1 MKNSTFIAVLSSA
14 CIVLTSC
21 ATAIKTPSV
30 ELTKIE
36 TEVNSQPTMDFIGF
50 KIDSNTLS
58 TTSDDDDVLSEFA
71 QAKAIKDTKSLRNLG
86 FNLES
91 ARIAQDNS
99 SAYFG
104 IYSLQELA
112 LYKSSHRYATFIEVA
127 QNKFLWDDNAGRKRV
142 QAGIGGGLLG
152 EGIILTICGIA
163 CKNMNFDKNKYS
175 NAETMNETYDLL
187 GDVYLGIGI
196 TSDIFGV
203 IGLIAASTPTKTE
216 ISFNGTYNIYIY
228 IYDTQTNQIIRKEP
242 VSVKIYDTLEGS
254 YDYDN
259 ISKNAVHEYISAKV
273 HNSLMTKY
281 QEINRWLK
289 NRE

>member
-1 MKNSTFIAVLSSA
+1 MKNSNFIAVLSSA
-14 CIVLTSC
+14 CIVLSSC

-58 TTSDDDDVLSEFA
+58 TTSDDDTVLSEFA

-112 LYKSSHRYATFIEVA
+112 LYKSSHRYATFVEVA
-127 QNKFLWDDNAGRKRV
+127 QSKFLWDDNAGWKRV
-142 QAGIGGGLLG
+142 QGGIGGGLLG

-163 CKNMNFDKNKYS
+163 CKNMNFDKNTYS
-175 NAETMNETYDLL
+175 NAESMNSTYDLL

-196 TSDIFGV
+196 TSDIIGAL
-203 IGLIAASTPTKTE
+203 GLIIASTPTKTE
-216 ISFNGTYNIYIY
+216 LSFNGTYNIY

-259 ISKNAVHEYISAKV
+259 ASKNAVNEYISAKI
-273 HNSLMTKY
+273 HNALLTKY